1 MSSLAQTGSVRAD
14 GRARL
19 LKMLDALSMPAIA
32 TLLGF
37 FGGAIIIWVTS
48 GFRIDTVVQAYAG
61 MVNGAFFKT
70 RGLSESL
77 VATVPYIFLSLAVGL
92 GFKAGLFNIG
102 VEGQFYIGAI
112 SAAWVG
118 TLFTDLPAIIYIP
131 LVLLSGAVGGAVW
144 AIIPGYL
151 KAKTGAHE
159 VINTIMM
166 NYIAFRF
173 VEYLV
178 SNPLRDPHSSAVQT
192 PPVSPNAE
200 LWSLW
205 QIPARLEDPL
215 NALGVAIVFALLA
228 FFVARAILARPK
240 YAKKFAS
247 LPYASLRGRFAVSTR
262 RVVKLIIALA
272 AGGVAFFLV
281 PMVVHAWWPLTDEH
295 DRLHIGI
302 FFAIAAAVFVWWLL
316 FKTTLG
322 FEMRMVGANPDAAKY
337 AGVNITRNIVVTM
350 ALSGALAGIAGTTEV
365 LGVSICRCLPLFFSS
380 GYGFDSIAISLLAK
394 NNPFAILGASF
405 LFGAMRN
412 GSDLMEL
419 TSGVSKYVISLIQ
432 ALVLLFVAAPAMV
445 RYLLR
450 MRAVSD
456 EQETLTRGWGG

>member
-1 MSSLAQTGSVRAD
+1 MSSLAQTRS
-14 GRARL
+14 ARVDWRVGL
-19 LKMLDALSMPAIA
+19 LKTLDALSMPAIA

-48 GFRIDTVVQAYAG
+48 GFRFDTVIQAYAG
-61 MVNGAFFKT
+61 MINGAFFKT
-70 RGLSESL
+70 RALSESL
-77 VATVPYIFLSLAVGL
+77 VATVPYIFLSLAVAL

-102 VEGQFYIGAI
+102 VEGQFYIGAVA
-112 SAAWVG
+112 AAWVG
-118 TLFTDLPAIIYIP
+118 TLFTSLPAVIYLP
-131 LVLLSGAVGGAVW
+131 LVLVAGAMGGAIW

-151 KAKTGAHE
+151 KARTGAHE

-173 VEYLV
+173 VEFLV
-178 SNPLRDPHSSAVQT
+178 SNPLRDSYSSAVQT
-192 PPVSPNAE
+192 PRVSPNAE
-200 LWSLW
+200 LWSLA
-205 QIPARLEDPL
+205 QVPARLNEPL
-215 NALGVAIVFALLA
+215 NALGVAIVFAFIALVLTRW
-228 FFVARAILARPK
+228 VLSRPK
-240 YAKKFAS
+240 FAEKFAAASSRRIGMITIAFVVGS
-247 LPYASLRGRFAVSTR
+247 LAY
-262 RVVKLIIALA
+262 
-272 AGGVAFFLV
+272 FLV
-281 PMVVHAWWPLTDEH
+281 PILVHTWWPLTDEH

-302 FFAIAAAVFVWWLL
+302 FFAIAAAVLIWWLL
-316 FKTTLG
+316 FKTTMG
-322 FEMRMVGANPDAAKY
+322 FEMRTVGANPDAAKY

-350 ALSGALAGIAGTTEV
+350 ALSGALAGVAGTTEV

-380 GYGFDSIAISLLAK
+380 GYGFDSIAIALLAK
-394 NNPFAILGASF
+394 NNPFAIIGASF

-450 MRAVSD
+450 MRGEHKLEEEAP
-456 EQETLTRGWGG
+456 LTRGWG